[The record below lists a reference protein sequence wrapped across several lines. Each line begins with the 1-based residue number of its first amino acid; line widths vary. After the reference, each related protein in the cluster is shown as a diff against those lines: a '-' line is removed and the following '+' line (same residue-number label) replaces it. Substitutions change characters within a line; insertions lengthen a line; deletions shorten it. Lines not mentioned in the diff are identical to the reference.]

1 MKFLLLFVFLG
12 ALTLCGADIVIHKP
26 TTQLLGKRIVSR
38 RQPIAGS
45 GVARVEKVPEI
56 GYRFVFAIQN
66 TSANIVKL
74 ATSFNHIDFTSEPG
88 KNLFVLKLSHR
99 IMSVKPESGKAFP
112 LVQPLEAFRIV
123 TLRPGEGTLLNVS
136 CWIPESRLRAGDK
149 FAIEYAPANYG
160 RYDFMQLKIRS
171 QAVELK
177 LPGEV
182 KKISP
187 VMI

>member
-12 ALTLCGADIVIHKP
+12 ALTLSGADIVIHKP

-112 LVQPLEAFRIV
+112 LSSPLRRSASSLCAPVRGPCSMSAAGSLKAASE
-123 TLRPGEGTLLNVS
+123 PGISSPSNMPPPITAGTILCS
-136 CWIPESRLRAGDK
+136 
-149 FAIEYAPANYG
+149 
-160 RYDFMQLKIRS
+160 
-171 QAVELK
+171 
-177 LPGEV
+177 
-182 KKISP
+182 
-187 VMI
+187 